1 MLAVVRT
8 MKSSFSNVIYFL
20 QNKNRLIA
28 NHLIVLIAFFLPTLE
43 RPRTTIIFLLLLLLF
58 FKKDLWSN
66 LQEALK
72 NRVIQAFILFFSIN
86 ALLAPFSLD
95 TKLSISYIND
105 IKFFVLFPILIYIYV
120 DKSFIP
126 RIIGAF
132 ILGMLLSELLSYAL
146 IFHLIEHV
154 PYGTHHASATDP
166 SPFLYHMGYGV
177 VLSFTA
183 ILLLYNTLKATK
195 NLQKLLYGLFFITVS
210 INIFM
215 NAGRTGYVI
224 YAIAIMTL
232 LLLMYHKHLFKIIL
246 IGLIFLVTVYSL
258 AFTFSPLFQKRMGK
272 AIQSV
277 ENIVTKGD
285 LHSSI
290 GTRVAMG
297 QMAIECI
304 KDRPILGHGPNL
316 ASPIISKKARELNSP
331 IKYLHNIPFTH
342 IDNQYLETLVSIGF
356 VGALFLVNI
365 FIQIIRF
372 KQPDPMLKT
381 IQISLLVLVLAYGV
395 EATFM
400 TDMGFIS
407 KLFIIFTTLT
417 LTTRTQLKKL
427 EKLNIKNFSY
437 YVVSVV
443 LIFFI
448 SINS

>member
-1 MLAVVRT
+1 MPTLFQSLPLRQWYNYLCRHNRT
-8 MKSSFSNVIYFL
+8 
-20 QNKNRLIA
+20 IA
-28 NHLIVLIAFFLPTLE
+28 NHLIVLLAFFLPMLE
-43 RPRTTIIFLLLLLLF
+43 RPRTTIIFLLLILLV
-58 FKKDLWSN
+58 FKKDLFSDLKN
-66 LQEALK
+66 ALL
-72 NRVIQAFILFFSIN
+72 NRVIQAFILFWSVN
-86 ALLAPFSLD
+86 AFLVPFSLD
-95 TKLSISYIND
+95 LAFSFSYIND
-105 IKFFVLFPILIYIYV
+105 IKFFVLIPLLLFINV
-120 DKSFIP
+120 DKAFIP
-126 RIIGAF
+126 RIFGAF

-154 PYGTHHASATDP
+154 PYGTHHASAKDP

-177 VLSFTA
+177 ILSFTA

-210 INIFM
+210 INVFM

-224 YAIAIMTL
+224 YAIAVMTL
-232 LLLMYHKHLFKIIL
+232 LLLMYRQHLFKIIL
-246 IGLIFLVTVYSL
+246 IGSLFLVTVYSL
-258 AFTFSPLFQKRMGK
+258 AFTFSPLFQKQMGK

-285 LHSSI
+285 LHSNI
-290 GTRVAMG
+290 GARIAMG
-297 QMAIECI
+297 EIAIECI
-304 KDRPILGHGPNL
+304 KDRPLIGHGPNI
-316 ASPIISKKARELNSP
+316 AAPVISQKAREINSP
-331 IKYLHNIPFTH
+331 ITYLHNLQFIH
-342 IDNQYLETLVSIGF
+342 IDNQYLETLVSIGIL
-356 VGALFLVNI
+356 GTLFLINI

-407 KLFIIFTTLT
+407 KLFLVFTTLT
-417 LTTRTQLKKL
+417 LVTSTHLEKL
-427 EKLNIKNFSY
+427 EKLHVKNFLY
-437 YVVSVV
+437 YALSAI